1 MFEAL
6 EVIVYWSISCLDKK
20 YNKETTKIWT
30 KIDWERKKSRPMADW
45 KEKRRL
51 IIEEAVFSWA
61 VPAKEERFIKTERR
75 VIKEKKRKGNKAW
88 GRNKK
93 TKVTQE

>member
-1 MFEAL
+1 
-6 EVIVYWSISCLDKK
+6 
-20 YNKETTKIWT
+20 
-30 KIDWERKKSRPMADW
+30 MANW

-75 VIKEKKRKGNKAW
+75 VVKEKARKGNKAW

-93 TKVTQE
+93 AKVT